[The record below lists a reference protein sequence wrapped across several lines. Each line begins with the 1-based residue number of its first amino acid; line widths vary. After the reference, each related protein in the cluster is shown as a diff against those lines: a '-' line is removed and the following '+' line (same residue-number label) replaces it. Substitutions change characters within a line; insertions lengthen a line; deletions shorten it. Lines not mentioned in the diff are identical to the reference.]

1 MDQRS
6 NEIRRREER
15 RDQVDVP
22 KVSKPPV
29 EEPEKERRPP
39 SSTYSAQNKSEEQ
52 IRSDIERTR
61 AEMTETVDS
70 IQEHIAPKR
79 LRKEAQQAIE
89 EATVGRAR
97 QMVSRVR
104 NRAQGVRQDF
114 VQAVREN
121 PIPAAMIALGLGWLL
136 REVMS
141 QDSEQV
147 RVPEMR
153 GRYEQRPMSR
163 EMERRAE
170 RTAEEMQR
178 QAQKP
183 RQMAGEVQERAS
195 HMATEAR
202 ERASHT
208 MEEARSRLGEAQSR
222 AMEAREDI
230 QERAEEWMGQAQRR
244 FRRTSSQIGQFI
256 ENNPLAAGAIALT
269 AGALIGLAVPESEQ
283 ENEWLGETRDRMM
296 HRAQEAAEG
305 TVRRTSERAEGAV
318 RTAEHMM
325 GEAEKTMR
333 EEGRGQPSQK

>member
-1 MDQRS
+1 
-6 NEIRRREER
+6 
-15 RDQVDVP
+15 
-22 KVSKPPV
+22 
-29 EEPEKERRPP
+29 
-39 SSTYSAQNKSEEQ
+39 
-52 IRSDIERTR
+52 
-61 AEMTETVDS
+61 
-70 IQEHIAPKR
+70 
-79 LRKEAQQAIE
+79 
-89 EATVGRAR
+89 
-97 QMVSRVR
+97 
-104 NRAQGVRQDF
+104 
-114 VQAVREN
+114 
-121 PIPAAMIALGLGWLL
+121 
-136 REVMS
+136 
-141 QDSEQV
+141 
-147 RVPEMR
+147 
-153 GRYEQRPMSR
+153 
-163 EMERRAE
+163 
-170 RTAEEMQR
+170 
-178 QAQKP
+178 
-183 RQMAGEVQERAS
+183 
-195 HMATEAR
+195 MATEAR